1 MNLKKIDISELKNT
15 QSHLNTVE
23 SGFIVNELYR
33 VLIART
39 GKYTHI
45 RIRRLDDKPI
55 ISFQDIQDIKNEFI
69 GKKKAAIQ
77 VFPKETDYINNTN
90 TYHIFF
96 WENMDI
102 PNLAT
107 LYVYNF

>member
-69 GKKKAAIQ
+69 GKKKLQ
-77 VFPKETDYINNTN
+77 YK
-90 TYHIFF
+90 FF
-96 WENMDI
+96 RKKQI
-102 PNLAT
+102 I
-107 LYVYNF
+107 

>member
-1 MNLKKIDISELKNT
+1 MNFKKIDISELKNT
-15 QSHLNTVE
+15 QSYLNTVE

-69 GKKKAAIQ
+69 GKKKLQ
-77 VFPKETDYINNTN
+77 YK
-90 TYHIFF
+90 FF
-96 WENMDI
+96 RKKQI
-102 PNLAT
+102 I
-107 LYVYNF
+107 